1 MKLTGKTSKREV
13 RITLG
18 IWAVLLVLGIAAVL
32 LLRYNVMAILE
43 RLYFVNVG
51 RGQKAQVLYAEAEKH
66 SRAVLEKAHSLNKS
80 AHVKVSVPETYPQ
93 LRQAEKLYEQ
103 AFEWDARPEFDLE
116 RSVHYELLAQVEDAA
131 GDASGQ
137 LINNARAF
145 MTVQNYGDAR
155 DYLTSAIRISG
166 APEATVV
173 LAQLS
178 LKEHKTS
185 EAIALLNELESSKPL
200 SAKALWVK
208 SQGYVQQLDN
218 VKAEESLRKA
228 VEAAPK
234 NLTFR
239 QDLGQMLYANGNS
252 AESIRVMEAG
262 LDDGGWL
269 DPAYLHVYGDYLT
282 NAGDL
287 AEAIRVLK
295 QADELAPWSGD
306 IQWSLAR
313 AYHKAGKAAL
323 AASAL
328 RRATEA
334 KPELH
339 DNVFDD

>member
-1 MKLTGKTSKREV
+1 MRLTGNTSKREV
-13 RITLG
+13 WITLC
-18 IWAVLLVLGIAAVL
+18 IWGVLLVLGITAVL
-32 LLRYNVMAILE
+32 LLRYNALAILE

-66 SRAVLEKAHSLNKS
+66 SRAILKKASSLNKTS
-80 AHVKVSVPETYPQ
+80 SVKVLVPETDPQ
-93 LRQAEKLYEQ
+93 LQQVEKLYVQ
-103 AFEWDARPEFDLE
+103 AFEWDARSEFDPE

-131 GDASGQ
+131 GDTPSR
-137 LINNARAF
+137 LINSARAF
-145 MTVQNYGDAR
+145 MTVQNYTDAR
-155 DYLTSAIRISG
+155 DYLTSAIEISG

-178 LKEHKTS
+178 LKEDKTS
-185 EAIALLNELESSKPL
+185 EAIALLNKLESSNTL

-208 SQGYVQQLDN
+208 SQAYVKQLDN
-218 VKAEESLRKA
+218 VQAEASLRKA
-228 VEAAPK
+228 VEIAPN

-239 QDLGQMLYANGNS
+239 QDLGQMLYANGNA

-282 NAGDL
+282 NAGDME
-287 AEAIRVLK
+287 EAIRVLK

-313 AYHKAGKAAL
+313 AYHKGGKAAL